1 MLTFK
6 RSSALVL
13 LALLAIWLI
22 GLPVWV
28 GVVVIFVYIGGLV
41 WGSIRISSQF
51 YMPAICSGKTEGRQ
65 IAISFDDGPLPEYT
79 AAILDSLAVANV
91 PACFFCIGKRVEQYP
106 DLASRIVEQGHT
118 IGNHSYSH
126 HALFDLYSSAR
137 MKEELEQTN
146 RLIYA
151 ATKSKPAY
159 FRPPYGVTN
168 PNLAKAVKK
177 TGMTTIGWNIRSLD
191 TVAKDEKKLLEKLW
205 KELRPGAILLFH
217 DTMAITAAIL
227 PEFLQGVR
235 ARGYEIVPI
244 DQLINED
251 VYA

>member
-6 RSSALVL
+6 TSSALVI
-13 LALLAIWLI
+13 LALLVIWLI
-22 GLPVWV
+22 RLPVWSWVVVVLIYV
-28 GVVVIFVYIGGLV
+28 GVLV
-41 WGSIRISSQF
+41 WGSIRVSSQF
-51 YMPAICSGKTEGRQ
+51 YMPVICSGKKDARQ

-79 AAILDSLAVANV
+79 AAILDSLAAASA

-106 DLASRIVEQGHT
+106 ELASRIVEQGH
-118 IGNHSYSH
+118 IIANHSYSH
-126 HALFDLYSSAR
+126 HALFDLYSPGR

-146 RLIYA
+146 RLIYT
-151 ATKSKPAY
+151 ATKRKPTY

-191 TVAKDEKKLLEKLW
+191 TVAKDQEKLLEKLL
-205 KELRPGAILLFH
+205 KELRPGAIILFH

-227 PEFLQGVR
+227 PEFLQGVK

-251 VYA
+251 AYA

>member
-6 RSSALVL
+6 TSSALVI

-22 GLPVWV
+22 GLPVWSW
-28 GVVVIFVYIGGLV
+28 VVVVLIYVGGLV
-41 WGSIRISSQF
+41 WGSIRVSSQF
-51 YMPAICSGKTEGRQ
+51 YMPVICSGKTDARQ

-79 AAILDSLAVANV
+79 AAILDSLAAASV

-106 DLASRIVEQGHT
+106 ELASRIVEQGH
-118 IGNHSYSH
+118 IIANHSYSH
-126 HALFDLYSSAR
+126 HALFDLYSPGR

-146 RLIYA
+146 RLIYT
-151 ATKSKPAY
+151 ATKRKPTY

-191 TVAKDEKKLLEKLW
+191 TVAKDQEKLLEKLL
-205 KELRPGAILLFH
+205 KELRPGAIILFH

-227 PEFLQGVR
+227 PEFLQGVK

-251 VYA
+251 AYA

>member
-6 RSSALVL
+6 TSSVL
-13 LALLAIWLI
+13 LIPALLAIWFI

-28 GVVVIFVYIGGLV
+28 LVVVILVYAGGLV

-51 YMPAICSGKTEGRQ
+51 YIPAICSGKTEARQ

-91 PACFFCIGKRVEQYP
+91 PACFFCIGKRVELYP
-106 DLASRIVEQGHT
+106 ELARRIVEQGHI

-126 HALFDLYSSAR
+126 HALFDLYSPAR

-146 RLIYA
+146 RLIIA
-151 ATKSKPAY
+151 ATKRKPIY

-205 KELRPGAILLFH
+205 KELSPGAIILFH
-217 DTMAITAAIL
+217 DTIAITAAIL
-227 PEFLQGVR
+227 PDFLQGVK